1 MGNPHPLRIVPLNKS
16 RRKQMSN
23 KRRKS
28 IGQRKLREA
37 LERRLERGKRKL
49 AAKQARINAKE
60 QTR

>member
-1 MGNPHPLRIVPLNKS
+1 V
-16 RRKQMSN
+16 SN

-49 AAKQARINAKE
+49 AAKQARAAAKGQE
-60 QTR
+60 R

>member
-1 MGNPHPLRIVPLNKS
+1 
-16 RRKQMSN
+16 MSN

-49 AAKQARINAKE
+49 AAKQARATAKE
-60 QTR
+60 QKR

>member
-1 MGNPHPLRIVPLNKS
+1 
-16 RRKQMSN
+16 MSN

-49 AAKQARINAKE
+49 AAKQARATAKKE

>member
-1 MGNPHPLRIVPLNKS
+1 
-16 RRKQMSN
+16 MSN